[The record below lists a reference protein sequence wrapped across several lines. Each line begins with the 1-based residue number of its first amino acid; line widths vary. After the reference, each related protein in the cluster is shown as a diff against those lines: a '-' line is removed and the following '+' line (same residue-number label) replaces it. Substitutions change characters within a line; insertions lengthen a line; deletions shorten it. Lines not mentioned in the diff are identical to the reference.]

1 MHVMPLPTS
10 VTPSNMPLPLLPFK
24 VANQTSFR
32 KHPALTSC
40 SPYSTH
46 RTCGTRQLYLCAPVS
61 RAGIFLMSSCIPSTF
76 QNSLKITLF
85 NECVLVMMIVTQLR
99 GPSRCQYEK
108 WSGFKSN
115 NTMYSSQWVRHV
127 LGPSPSSCDLIA
139 VTTLWL
145 MGVTSVLQKSERR
158 LWEVQGHTAGN

>member
-1 MHVMPLPTS
+1 MAKLITSLFLMHVMPLPTS

-24 VANQTSFR
+24 VAKQTSFR
-32 KHPALTSC
+32 KHRALTSC
-40 SPYSTH
+40 SPYPTH
-46 RTCGTRQLYLCAPVS
+46 HTFGTRQLYLCAPVS
-61 RAGIFLMSSCIPSTF
+61 RAGSFLMSSCVPSTF

-85 NECVLVMMIVTQLR
+85 NERVLVMMVLAQLR
-99 GPSRCQYEK
+99 GPSTRQYEK

-115 NTMYSSQWVRHV
+115 STVYSSQWVRHI

-145 MGVTSVLQKSERR
+145 DGRYLCFAE
-158 LWEVQGHTAGN
+158 E